1 MLSRFL
7 HRTMN
12 FINRGRDLTATTRA
26 ALPLVVAAIAA
37 CLMPA
42 AGRAAD
48 APPALAAAV
57 DRAFR
62 PLLQQHD
69 VPGIAVAVTV
79 DGRQYFFSYGVAAK
93 EGNAPVTKDTLFEI
107 GSISKTF
114 TATLATYAQ
123 AQGKLSLDDHPGKYV
138 PQLRGAALDKASLL
152 NLATFSAGGL
162 PLQFS
167 PAVTNDAAMVTFF
180 KQWKPSA
187 APGAQR
193 RYSNPSIGLFGR
205 ITATAMNGKFADLV
219 EGELFPKF
227 GLARSYIRVPKAEMA
242 GYAWGYKEGKPTRA
256 TPGVFDQ
263 EAYGVKSS
271 ATDMIRYIEANIRP
285 DTLEPTM
292 RRAVEATHVGYFRT
306 GEMVQGLG
314 WEQYPYPTTLDRL
327 LAGNSEQIVMKPNP
341 TTQLTPPQTPSQP
354 TLFNKTGSTNGFGA
368 YAVFVPAKR
377 IGLVMLANR
386 NFPVPARLTAAHAV
400 LEQLASGVK

>member
-1 MLSRFL
+1 M
-7 HRTMN
+7 
-12 FINRGRDLTATTRA
+12 TATTRA
-26 ALPLVVAAIAA
+26 ALPLVAAAIAA
-37 CLMPA
+37 CFMPPA
-42 AGRAAD
+42 SRAAD
-48 APPALAAAV
+48 APPAIAAAV

-69 VPGIAVAVTV
+69 VPGLAVAVTV

-93 EGNAPVTKDTLFEI
+93 DSNAPVTKDTLFEI

-123 AQGKLSLDDHPGKYV
+123 AQGKLSLDDHPGKYM

-152 NLATFSAGGL
+152 HLATFSAGGL
-162 PLQFS
+162 PLQFP
-167 PAVTNDAAMVTFF
+167 PAVTSDTAMVAFF

-242 GYAWGYKEGKPTRA
+242 AYAWGYKEGKPTRA

-271 ATDMIRYIEANIRP
+271 AADMIRYVEANIRP
-285 DTLEPTM
+285 DTLEAPL
-292 RRAVEATHVGYFRT
+292 RRAVEGTHVGYFRT

-314 WEQYPYPTTLDRL
+314 WEQYPYPTTLNRL
-327 LAGNSEQIVMKPNP
+327 LAGNSEEIVMKPNP
-341 TTQLTPPQTPSQP
+341 TTQLTPPQAPSQP
-354 TLFNKTGSTNGFGA
+354 TLFNKTGSTSGFGA